1 MNSKKKILYVDDE
14 VTNLK
19 VFQMSFQKQFNIT
32 TAESGNEGLQKL
44 KEDPD
49 ISVVISDM
57 KMPEMNG
64 IEFIRLAKNEFPENF
79 YFVLTAFDVN
89 QEITDALKQGLIYN
103 HFQKPFN
110 RRELVEL
117 ISQVLS

>member
-1 MNSKKKILYVDDE
+1 MNCKKKVLYVDDE
-14 VTNLK
+14 PINLK
-19 VFQMSFQKQFNIT
+19 VFQMSFQKQFDVVI
-32 TAESGNEGLQKL
+32 ADSGNAGLQKL
-44 KEDPD
+44 KEDPE
-49 ISVVISDM
+49 IAVVISDM

-79 YFVLTAFDVN
+79 YFVLTAFDIN
-89 QEITDALKQGLIYN
+89 AEITEALKQGLIYN

-110 RRELVEL
+110 KRELEEL

>member
-14 VTNLK
+14 AMNLK
-19 VFQMSFQKQFNIT
+19 VFQMSFEKKFNII
-32 TAESGNEGLQKL
+32 TANSGNAGLQKL
-44 KEDPD
+44 KEDPE
-49 ISVVISDM
+49 ISVIISDM

-64 IEFIRLAKNEFPENF
+64 IEFIRIAKNEFPDNF
-79 YFVLTAFDVN
+79 YFVLTAFDIN
-89 QEITDALKQGLIYN
+89 QEILEALKQGLIYN

-110 RRELVEL
+110 KRELEEL